1 VQSLNQGDTGLKAWP
16 VLGVSLMQ
24 AFLLL
29 AHWFIF
35 HTLVV
40 FCGNLSFAAGL
51 PLRVILF
58 LLTFSFIP
66 SALLSFRFSGF
77 LVALLYKIAA
87 IWLGFLNYFFLA
99 ACLCW
104 ILDFGLRLAI
114 FPVQRPILAGVL
126 FSLAALTGIY
136 GLVNALLIRIHR
148 VPIHLANLPASWHG
162 RSALLISDLHL
173 GHINGLLFSRRIVDL
188 AARIEP
194 DIILIPGDFF
204 DGARVDPARLAAP
217 FSALSPPL
225 GMYFVTGNHDEYG
238 DLPHYLE
245 ALRAAGIRIL
255 KNERAIVDGLPILG
269 VSYHESTHI
278 LHLRATLESLRPDAG
293 QPCILL
299 SHVPNRLPIAEQA
312 GIALQL
318 SGHTHGGQLF
328 PFTWLT
334 RRAFG
339 KFTHGLHSFG
349 TLKVYTSFG
358 AGTWGPPMRVG
369 TRPEVVV
376 LQFE

>member
-1 VQSLNQGDTGLKAWP
+1 
-16 VLGVSLMQ
+16 
-24 AFLLL
+24 
-29 AHWFIF
+29 
-35 HTLVV
+35 
-40 FCGNLSFAAGL
+40 
-51 PLRVILF
+51 
-58 LLTFSFIP
+58 
-66 SALLSFRFSGF
+66 
-77 LVALLYKIAA
+77 
-87 IWLGFLNYFFLA
+87 
-99 ACLCW
+99 
-104 ILDFGLRLAI
+104 
-114 FPVQRPILAGVL
+114 
-126 FSLAALTGIY
+126 
-136 GLVNALLIRIHR
+136 VNALLIRIHR

>member
-1 VQSLNQGDTGLKAWP
+1 
-16 VLGVSLMQ
+16 
-24 AFLLL
+24 
-29 AHWFIF
+29 
-35 HTLVV
+35 
-40 FCGNLSFAAGL
+40 
-51 PLRVILF
+51 
-58 LLTFSFIP
+58 
-66 SALLSFRFSGF
+66 LLSFRFSGF

-99 ACLCW
+99 ACLCR
-104 ILDFGLRLAI
+104 ILDFGLRLAS